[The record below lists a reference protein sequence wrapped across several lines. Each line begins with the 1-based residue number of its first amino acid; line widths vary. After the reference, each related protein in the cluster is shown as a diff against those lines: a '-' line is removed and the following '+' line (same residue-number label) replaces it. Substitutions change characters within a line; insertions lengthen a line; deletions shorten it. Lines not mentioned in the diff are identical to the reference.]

1 MSQISKE
8 KDSIT
13 IRPETDI
20 VASTANELRGKLKA
34 LIDEGQTHVIVDLEG
49 IEMVDSVGLG
59 VFIAAHNS
67 LSQTGR
73 VLTLANVSSD
83 IMTLLKTMRL
93 DRHFTISE
101 GQGIKS

>member
-1 MSQISKE
+1 MSDVRKE
-8 KDSIT
+8 KDSVT

-20 VASTANELRGKLKA
+20 VASTANEIRGELKT
-34 LIDEGQTHVIVDLEG
+34 LIDEGRTHVIVDLESV
-49 IEMVDSVGLG
+49 EMVDSVGLG

-83 IMTLLKTMRL
+83 IMTLLRTMRL
-93 DRHFTISE
+93 DKHFTIAE
-101 GQGIKS
+101 GQGVQS